1 MALPSFVKKNNN
13 KLHTVVSLLFY
24 IEIQLTVTV
33 LYRLKHNDRSKA
45 KKKNI
50 KSSDPAFH
58 FNVKCLIYCLL
69 SLL

>member
-1 MALPSFVKKNNN
+1 MMALPSFVKKNNN

-45 KKKNI
+45 KKKT
-50 KSSDPAFH
+50 H
-58 FNVKCLIYCLL
+58 
-69 SLL
+69 

>member
-1 MALPSFVKKNNN
+1 MPLPSFVKKNNN

-45 KKKNI
+45 KKKTLNHQI
-50 KSSDPAFH
+50 QLFISM
-58 FNVKCLIYCLL
+58 
-69 SLL
+69 